1 MKRLAAYG
9 IKEASIMP
17 GLITNAFYLP
27 IFSNLRLSKLPD
39 NRAKRQMIF
48 CNIENDPLYTL
59 ITRSILPVK
68 KGMRTC
74 ELALSPVSFSLPTCE
89 CVAKKERRA
98 QLLLVNVFLKL
109 VPVLCMSG
117 TLTQPL
123 CQHRKSKQFARE
135 K

>member
-48 CNIENDPLYTL
+48 CNIENDPLNTL

-74 ELALSPVSFSLPTCE
+74 EFTPSTVSFSLPTCE
-89 CVAKKERRA
+89 YVANKDRRA
-98 QLLLVNVFLKL
+98 QLLLVNVL
-109 VPVLCMSG
+109 PVLCMSG